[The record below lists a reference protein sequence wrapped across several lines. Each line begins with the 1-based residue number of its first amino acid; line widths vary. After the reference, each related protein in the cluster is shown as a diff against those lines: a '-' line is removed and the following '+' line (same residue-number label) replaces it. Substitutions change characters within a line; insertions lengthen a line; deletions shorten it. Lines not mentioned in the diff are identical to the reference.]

1 MPKFNFELTD
11 QEFRNLQG
19 MFRQVERETK
29 ARIDRNTEDINL
41 VILLTDI
48 LALDAALES
57 KILAGVV
64 ADEVPAIVQKK
75 DIVLYD
81 GCRVRLADDSIVELV
96 QIRDPN
102 EYLWCF
108 RMNVDYVLHDFSHQV
123 FKINGQG
130 YHDLDVV
137 EVL

>member
-29 ARIDRNTEDINL
+29 ARIARNTEDINL

-48 LALDAALES
+48 LALDVALES

-64 ADEVPAIVQKK
+64 ADEVPVMEKK
-75 DIVLYD
+75 ADIVLYD